1 MSPGLGHGKA
11 SGMTELHDVVMMMM
25 LHVNF
30 TQMRHDLYDRRNVK
44 NRLGNII
51 AIVGSMWPLGSE
63 FEPALQRGRKDR
75 ALAPGPLSDGGN
87 KIAPKKLGY
96 SRGIPR
102 PRCFY

>member
-1 MSPGLGHGKA
+1 
-11 SGMTELHDVVMMMM
+11 MTE

-30 TQMRHDLYDRRNVK
+30 TQKRHDLYDRRNVK

-87 KIAPKKLGY
+87 KIAPKNLTAMVPACTLFLLTGDHCVVIVVISSKA
-96 SRGIPR
+96 SP
-102 PRCFY
+102 